1 MSSSVIGSAHAP
13 AWLEPVEDPPRRAAR
28 TARLARR
35 AVAGDAGTHIDRVQQ
50 ASSDRR
56 HSTRRHGRRGN
67 AGVPPRA
74 PVTQSLYKGRLRC
87 PRPTHQG
94 ALAFHLL
101 IGMFKPLNRVEPGTY
116 QGLSCHAWFIVGPSN
131 NFQVPK
137 YSRLPRLRL
146 RLPLQVQVRVSFSTF
161 REIPS

>member
-28 TARLARR
+28 TARLARKSGC
-35 AVAGDAGTHIDRVQQ
+35 AGDAGTHIDRVQQ

-74 PVTQSLYKGRLRC
+74 PVTQSLYKGRFRC

-94 ALAFHLL
+94 ALAFHLDRHVQAAQQA
-101 IGMFKPLNRVEPGTY
+101 RVEPGTY

-146 RLPLQVQVRVSFSTF
+146 RLPLQVQVCFVFDVS
-161 REIPS
+161 

>member
-1 MSSSVIGSAHAP
+1 MIGSAHAP

-28 TARLARR
+28 TARLR
-35 AVAGDAGTHIDRVQQ
+35 AKSGC
-50 ASSDRR
+50 
-56 HSTRRHGRRGN
+56 GRRRDKPGLTSTVSSKPPQTDDTRHVDTA
-67 AGVPPRA
+67 AGVTPGCPPA
-74 PVTQSLYKGRLRC
+74 HPSLNLSTKDGSV
-87 PRPTHQG
+87 
-94 ALAFHLL
+94 ALDQHIRELWHFIL

-146 RLPLQVQVRVSFSTF
+146 RLPLQVQVCFVFDVS
-161 REIPS
+161 

>member
-35 AVAGDAGTHIDRVQQ
+35 AVARETPGLTSTVSCKPPQID
-50 ASSDRR
+50 DTR
-56 HSTRRHGRRGN
+56 HVDTA
-67 AGVPPRA
+67 AGVTPGCPPA
-74 PVTQSLYKGRLRC
+74 HPSLNLSTKDGSV
-87 PRPTHQG
+87 
-94 ALAFHLL
+94 ALDQHIRELWHFIL

-146 RLPLQVQVRVSFSTF
+146 RLPLQVQVCFVFDVS
-161 REIPS
+161 

>member
-1 MSSSVIGSAHAP
+1 MRRPGSNRSNTHRGARP
-13 AWLEPVEDPPRRAAR
+13 EPHGSREE
-28 TARLARR
+28 RLRETP
-35 AVAGDAGTHIDRVQQ
+35 GTHIDRVQQ

-67 AGVPPRA
+67 TPGCPPA
-74 PVTQSLYKGRLRC
+74 HPSLNLSTKDGSV
-87 PRPTHQG
+87 
-94 ALAFHLL
+94 ALDQHIRELWHFIL

-146 RLPLQVQVRVSFSTF
+146 RLPLQVQVCFVFDVS
-161 REIPS
+161 

>member
-67 AGVPPRA
+67 TPGCPPA
-74 PVTQSLYKGRLRC
+74 HPSLNLSTKDGSV
-87 PRPTHQG
+87 
-94 ALAFHLL
+94 ALDQHIRELWHFIL

-146 RLPLQVQVRVSFSTF
+146 RLPLQVQVCFVFDVS
-161 REIPS
+161 

>member
-74 PVTQSLYKGRLRC
+74 PVRSLNLSTKDGSV
-87 PRPTHQG
+87 
-94 ALAFHLL
+94 ALDQHIRELWHFIL

-146 RLPLQVQVRVSFSTF
+146 RLPLQVQVCFVFDVS
-161 REIPS
+161 

>member
-94 ALAFHLL
+94 ALAFHLDRHVQAAQQGGARDL
-101 IGMFKPLNRVEPGTY
+101 PGT
-116 QGLSCHAWFIVGPSN
+116 L
-131 NFQVPK
+131 
-137 YSRLPRLRL
+137 LPCMVYRGAE
-146 RLPLQVQVRVSFSTF
+146 Q
-161 REIPS
+161 